1 MDRRTFI
8 SGITFGLLA
17 APVGAE
23 AQPAGNVPRIGYLG
37 SSPAPHL
44 VEALR
49 QGLRDLG
56 YVEGQNIIVEY
67 RWSRGIIQQLPEL
80 AADLVRLN
88 VRLIAAS
95 TNPDIS
101 AAKRATTTIPIVMVN
116 AIDPVGAGFIASLAQ
131 PGGNL
136 TGLAWAPAVEIVG
149 KHIEFLRD
157 VVPHL
162 SRVAVLVDPSFPG
175 IGPYR
180 DAAAMAAKKLH
191 LTYQEI
197 ETREVADFSKAYTE
211 IVQERSQ
218 AVFVQGSPLV
228 FRHLRDIVDLA
239 ASHRIPTI
247 FVFREAVP
255 LGGLMSYGVSLAD
268 LYRRSATYIDKILH
282 GAKPVDLPIEQ
293 ATKFDLVINLRTAKT
308 LGLTIPPS
316 LLLRA
321 DQVIE

>member
-1 MDRRTFI
+1 
-8 SGITFGLLA
+8 
-17 APVGAE
+17 
-23 AQPAGNVPRIGYLG
+23 
-37 SSPAPHL
+37 
-44 VEALR
+44 
-49 QGLRDLG
+49 
-56 YVEGQNIIVEY
+56 
-67 RWSRGIIQQLPEL
+67 
-80 AADLVRLN
+80 
-88 VRLIAAS
+88 
-95 TNPDIS
+95 
-101 AAKRATTTIPIVMVN
+101 MVT

-197 ETREVADFSKAYTE
+197 ETREVADFSKAYTA
-211 IVQERSQ
+211 IVRGRSQ

-228 FRHLRDIVDLA
+228 LRHLRDIVDLA